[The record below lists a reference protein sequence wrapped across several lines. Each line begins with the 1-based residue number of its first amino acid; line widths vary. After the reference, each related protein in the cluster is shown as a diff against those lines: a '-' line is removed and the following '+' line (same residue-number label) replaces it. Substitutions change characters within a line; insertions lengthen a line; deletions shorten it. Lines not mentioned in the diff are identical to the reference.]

1 MCDAVGDSCG
11 VSSPKMEGE
20 RKKPMDLNPAGL
32 LIAAVA
38 FAIAF
43 GVAKLITRGKRRRES
58 ERQRQVERK
67 PESRQVRRTRERRTG
82 R

>member
-1 MCDAVGDSCG
+1 
-11 VSSPKMEGE
+11 
-20 RKKPMDLNPAGL
+20 MDLNPAGL

-43 GVAKLITRGKRRRES
+43 GVAKLITRRKRRFES
-58 ERQRQVERK
+58 ERQQQVERQE
-67 PESRQVRRTRERRTG
+67 ESRQVRRMRERRNG